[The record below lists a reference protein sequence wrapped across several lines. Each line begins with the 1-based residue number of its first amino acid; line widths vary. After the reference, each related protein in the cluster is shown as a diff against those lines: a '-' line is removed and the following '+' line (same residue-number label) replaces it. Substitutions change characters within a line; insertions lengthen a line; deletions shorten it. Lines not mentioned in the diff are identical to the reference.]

1 VSGGRTGL
9 DIIVPAGAV
18 PGDTIGVVAPA
29 AAPDPQAIERAV
41 AVLEGWGYRVELG
54 RNVYR
59 RHRYLAGTVEERLD
73 DFQSMLAHPRVRT
86 IVCARG
92 GYGCVDL
99 VARLDP
105 SFVRAHPKLVC
116 GYSDAAVLVN
126 FLACFCG
133 VASLHGPM
141 AASEFARGMEE
152 SAAARFRALVED
164 PRAAWA
170 ENGLQVVRGG
180 RASGPIVGGCLSSV
194 VSLLGTPFAIAT
206 AGKVLFLEEVG
217 EKAYRVER
225 MLTQLRLAGYL
236 SAPAAVILG
245 SFTGPDDSGDE
256 ELLRSVVREAF
267 AGARY
272 PIVAG
277 FPAGHESKHMSFA
290 VGLPVEVDGSVGVVR
305 SQGGAPEL
313 RGRRSGN

>member
-1 VSGGRTGL
+1 MNGAGTGVG
-9 DIIVPAGAV
+9 IIVPAGV
-18 PGDTIGVVAPA
+18 GPGDTIGVVAPA
-29 AAPDPQAIERAV
+29 AAADPQAVERAV

-73 DFQSMLAHPRVRT
+73 DLRSMLAHPRVRA

-99 VARLDP
+99 IQRLDP

-116 GYSDAAVLVN
+116 GYSDAAILVN
-126 FLACFCG
+126 FIACFCG

-141 AASEFARGMEE
+141 AASELACGMEE

-164 PRAAWA
+164 ARAAWA
-170 ENGLQVVRGG
+170 ENGLQVVREG
-180 RASGPIVGGCLSSV
+180 RASGPVVGGCLSSV
-194 VSLLGTPFAIAT
+194 VSLLGTPFAIDT

-225 MLTQLRLAGYL
+225 MLTQLRLAGHL

-245 SFTGPDDSGDE
+245 SFTGPDDSDDG
-256 ELLRSVVREAF
+256 ELLRSVVQEAF
-267 AGARY
+267 AGAEY

-277 FPAGHESKHMSFA
+277 FPAGHKSKQMSFA
-290 VGLPVEVDGSVGVVR
+290 IGLPVEVDGSVGVVR
-305 SQGGAPEL
+305 SQGGSPEL
-313 RGRRSGN
+313 RGGRSGN